1 MSHDGKLTFTYGL
14 ENDSG
19 RLVDTQSVRAEDAD
33 GALRLLRLGGF
44 LIGDSGEDLHP
55 VLIKTEGEDDD

>member
-14 ENDSG
+14 ANDAD

-33 GALRLLRLGGF
+33 GALRLLRMGGF
-44 LIGDSGEDLHP
+44 LIGDNGEDLHP
-55 VLIKTEGEDDD
+55 IMIKTEGDEDD